1 MRAASLLVVFVL
13 AKLAVLAGHTIPWS
27 FWTPVAYLWQDTLA
41 ALLFAVL
48 DLLAQ
53 KTGLTD
59 RLTWLTYWALAMY
72 AAMNIP
78 VGRAVSTPITWP
90 MLRAARGPLADSL
103 LLYVTFANALLVLL
117 TLAAAAIL
125 PVLLRGLPR
134 RIFLMAA
141 AAGLLLVSLGPV
153 ASARVETLG
162 LDRNVFAALIPS
174 PLPRVRSE
182 QAPRNWRS
190 SRFAQDRTEDLSN
203 LRGIAKGRNIVVV
216 SLESTAAQYLRLY
229 GGEDGLMPNLS
240 ELARNALVFDN
251 AYAVYPESI
260 KGLFSVLCSTFPAF
274 DSKPESYE
282 NVPCRSVAAVLAEAG
297 YRTGLF
303 HSGRFAYL
311 GMESIIRHRGYQTLH
326 DAGDISGNHHSSFG
340 VDEPSTVARILSW
353 IDGLPPGQGF
363 MVTYLPIAGHHPYET
378 PERGPFPDREEIGR
392 YRNSLRYGDA
402 SLGTLAEGLRDCGL
416 AENTLWIIFGDH
428 GEAFGQH
435 EGNYGHTFFVYDENV
450 RVPFVVAAPGLMHG
464 QSRVRK
470 VVSLVDTA
478 PTILDLIGIPPPDS
492 YQGRSMLDDA
502 PRMALFFADYSLGI
516 LGLRDGSWKFAY
528 ELDSG
533 RSKIFDLDRDPLE
546 KTDIAMHEASRAEW
560 YGQIVRGWSG
570 AQKNYLARWNQPH
583 ATP

>member
-41 ALLFAVL
+41 ALLFAAL

-59 RLTWLTYWALAMY
+59 RLTWLTYWALAIY

-78 VGRAVSTPITWP
+78 VGRAVSTPLTWP

-103 LLYVTFANALLVLL
+103 LLYVTFVNTLLVLL
-117 TLAAAAIL
+117 TLAGAAIL
-125 PVLLRGLPR
+125 PVLLRGVPR

-162 LDRNVFAALIPS
+162 LDRNVFGALIPS

-182 QAPRNWRS
+182 QAPGNWRS

-229 GGEDGLMPNLS
+229 GGEYDLMPNLGA
-240 ELARNALVFDN
+240 LARNALVFDN

-260 KGLFSVLCSTFPAF
+260 KGLFSVLCSTFPVF

-282 NVPCRSVAAVLAEAG
+282 KVPCRSVAAVLAEAG

-311 GMESIIRHRGYQTLH
+311 GMESIILHRGYQTLE
-326 DAGDISGNHHSSFG
+326 DAGDIGGNHNSSFG

-353 IDGLPPGQGF
+353 IDGLPRGQRF

-392 YRNSLRYGDA
+392 YRNALLYGDA
-402 SLGTLAEGLRDCGL
+402 SLGTLAQGLVDRGL
-416 AENTLWIIFGDH
+416 AENTLWIVFGDH

-450 RVPFVVAAPGLMHG
+450 RVPFVIAAPGLMHN
-464 QSRVRK
+464 QVRVRK

-478 PTILDLIGIPPPDS
+478 PTILDLIGLPPPDS

-516 LGLRDGSWKFAY
+516 LGLRDGPWKFLY
-528 ELDSG
+528 EIDSG
-533 RSKIFDLDRDPLE
+533 RSKMFDLDRDPLE
-546 KTDIAMHEASRAEW
+546 KIDIAMHDTPRAEW
-560 YGQIVRGWSG
+560 YGQFVRGWSG
-570 AQKNYLARWNQPH
+570 AQKNDLARWNRPQPI
-583 ATP
+583 P

>member
-13 AKLAVLAGHTIPWS
+13 AKVAVLAGHTIPWS
-27 FWTPVAYLWQDTLA
+27 FWTPVAFLWQDVLA
-41 ALLFAVL
+41 ALLFATL
-48 DLLAQ
+48 ELLAQ
-53 KTGLTD
+53 KTGLTN
-59 RLTWLTYWALAMY
+59 RLAWLIYWALAIY
-72 AAMNIP
+72 AIMNIP
-78 VGRAVSTPITWP
+78 VGRALSTPLTWP

-117 TLAAAAIL
+117 PLAAAAIV
-125 PVLLRGLPR
+125 PVLLRRLPR
-134 RIFLMAA
+134 PIFLVAP
-141 AAGLLLVSLGPV
+141 AAGLLLVSLGPL
-153 ASARVETLG
+153 ASARVETMG
-162 LDRNVFAALIPS
+162 LDRNVFTALIPS
-174 PLPRVRSE
+174 TLPRV
-182 QAPRNWRS
+182 QPAPAPGDWRS
-190 SRFAQDRTEDLSN
+190 SRFPQNPAEDLSH
-203 LRGIAKGRNIVVV
+203 LRGIARGRNIVVV

-229 GGEDGLMPNLS
+229 GGEYELMPNLS
-240 ELARNALVFDN
+240 ALARNALVFDN

-260 KGLFSVLCSTFPAF
+260 KGLFSVLCSTFPVF

-282 NVPCRSVAAVLAEAG
+282 KIPCRSVAAVLADAG

-311 GMESIIRHRGYQTLH
+311 GMESIIRHRGYQTLE
-326 DAGDISGNHHSSFG
+326 DAGDIGGNHHSSFG
-340 VDEPSTVARILSW
+340 VDEPSTVSRILSW
-353 IDGLPPGQGF
+353 IDALPRGQKF
-363 MVTYLPIAGHHPYET
+363 LVTYLPIAGHHPYET
-378 PERGPFPDREEIGR
+378 PDRGPFPDREEIGR
-392 YRNSLRYGDA
+392 YRNALLYGDA
-402 SLGTLAEGLRDCGL
+402 SLGALAQGLRDRGV
-416 AENTLWIIFGDH
+416 ADNTLWIIFGDH

-464 QSRVRK
+464 QVRARK

-478 PTILDLIGIPPPDS
+478 PTILDLVGLPPPDR
-492 YQGRSMLDDA
+492 YQGWSMLDGK

-516 LGLRDGSWKFAY
+516 LGLRDGSWKFVY

-546 KTDIAMHEASRAEW
+546 KTDIAMHDAPRAEW